1 MIGTCIASGCAAFAC
16 WLSMVTPR
24 AASRL
29 PDIGQWANHDEPVVV
44 ADAAWTMLVLRM
56 VQVSLRQGASV
67 PRALD
72 VVGRAVGGAYGQC
85 LSRVGE
91 SLLRGVSWSD
101 AWCAALA
108 GTDAS
113 AGMNHS
119 ARLGG
124 AKRRGR
130 SGQHGDTDGGAGD
143 IALGMIRES
152 LEPAWLQGDSP
163 GVLIDAAVEQLDK
176 DERARI
182 ERAAARLSV
191 RLLMPTGLCFLPAFV
206 IVGVLPAIASFL
218 M

>member
-1 MIGTCIASGCAAFAC
+1 MA
-16 WLSMVTPR
+16 
-24 AASRL
+24 
-29 PDIGQWANHDEPVVV
+29 QN
-44 ADAAWTMLVLRM
+44 
-56 VQVSLRQGASV
+56 
-67 PRALD
+67 
-72 VVGRAVGGAYGQC
+72 
-85 LSRVGE
+85 GE
-91 SLLRGVSWSD
+91 
-101 AWCAALA
+101 A
-108 GTDAS
+108 G
-113 AGMNHS
+113 
-119 ARLGG
+119 
-124 AKRRGR
+124 